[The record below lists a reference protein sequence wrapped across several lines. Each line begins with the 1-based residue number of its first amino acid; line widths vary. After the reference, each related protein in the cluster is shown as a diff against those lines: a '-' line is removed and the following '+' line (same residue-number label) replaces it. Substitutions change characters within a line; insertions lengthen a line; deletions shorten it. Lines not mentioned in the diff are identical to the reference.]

1 MYKLKKIKEK
11 NKKRIRNVGK
21 SNETK
26 NVDQSW
32 EIEEKRKTYND
43 KKHNKK
49 ISKENVSLS
58 RLARIRNIKKKV
70 LNLINFWNIM

>member
-11 NKKRIRNVGK
+11 IEKRIRNVRK

-26 NVDQSW
+26 NVDQSR
-32 EIEEKRKTYND
+32 EIEEERKTYND

-49 ISKENVSLS
+49 ISKENVSLNCLT
-58 RLARIRNIKKKV
+58 RVRNIKKKI
-70 LNLINFWNIM
+70 LNLIIS